1 MKIMNYDTRIIN
13 LLLLSLACIALL
25 MFPFRASSVNH
36 IIPATLCKASD
47 PSTSVE
53 LKSRESGLEN
63 LSQIN
68 TINVICPLPV
78 RVYSEQSKTS
88 EALMDLKIFVHKNEN
103 DSVPIECELTHQV
116 GFSLEESL
124 LPTNTNTDQTLTE
137 LNWKDISYEKYA
149 LSGYVISCVMQPQS
163 VISAIQITGN
173 VKDSDE
179 TLVGS
184 YCAGAMNPIEFGE
197 EVTSLRYLGNDITLT
212 GKPTGSE
219 FTLLGQI
226 NEIEVKATFKIE
238 NPVESGSLRLEVGSI
253 LINGWF
259 TRGSCAEVNLA
270 DVDIEKI
277 STSNVISTAQL
288 KDISLFRSSAGH
300 DASDDF
306 ESCRSMKHYL
316 EPIEKEN
323 SINLIYAPISGTLV
337 SLSGEEGG
345 GFVDDQK
352 TNQRIG
358 IKSSSNPAYEI
369 ILYHV
374 DVLEDLDLVLGQTIV
389 GGQTLGHGR
398 LVRVNSDDPEGSVA
412 DASNDFDIS
421 VSVGTT
427 SGVANVSYF
436 SIASD
441 TVFEEYMDW
450 NSKITSRESLMIS
463 KASRDEY
470 ALSCDGE
477 QFTNANEDPLP
488 RWISDK

>member
-1 MKIMNYDTRIIN
+1 MKIMNYNTRVTTFF
-13 LLLLSLACIALL
+13 LLSLAYIASLI
-25 MFPFRASSVNH
+25 FPFQAYSGNH

-63 LSQIN
+63 LSQVK
-68 TINVICPLPV
+68 TIEIICPLPIQI
-78 RVYSEQSKTS
+78 YSEQSKTS
-88 EALMDLKIFVHKNEN
+88 DALMDLKIFVHKDES
-103 DSVPIECELTHQV
+103 DSKATECELTHQV
-116 GFSLEESL
+116 GFSTESRL
-124 LPTNTNTDQTLTE
+124 LPTNTNTNQVPTE
-137 LNWKDISYEKYA
+137 LLWKDISYEKQS
-149 LSGYVISCVMQPQS
+149 LSGYVISCAMHPQS
-163 VISAIQITGN
+163 VISAIQITN
-173 VKDSDE
+173 NSSENDE
-179 TLVGS
+179 PIVGS

-197 EVTSLRYLGNDITLT
+197 DITSLRYLGNDITLT

-219 FTLLGQI
+219 FTLLGQL
-226 NEIEVKATFKIE
+226 NEATVRATFKIE
-238 NPVESGSLRLEVGSI
+238 NPVGSGSLRLEVGSI

-259 TRGSCAEVNLA
+259 TRGSCVQVNLA
-270 DVDIEKI
+270 DVGIEKI
-277 STSNVISTAQL
+277 GTSNIISSSQL
-288 KDISLFRSSAGH
+288 NDISLFRSSAGH

-323 SINLIYAPISGTLV
+323 NVNLIYAPITGTLV

-358 IKSSSNPAYEI
+358 IKSSSNSAYEV

-374 DVLEDLDLVLGQTIV
+374 DVLDGLDLALGQTITA
-389 GGQTLGHGR
+389 GQQLGYGR
-398 LVRVNSDDPEGSVA
+398 LIRVNSDDPEGSVA

-427 SGVANVSYF
+427 SGVANISYF

-441 TVFEEYMDW
+441 PVFEEYMAW
-450 NSKITSRESLMIS
+450 NSKITSRESLVIS

-470 ALSCDGE
+470 PLSCNGE
-477 QFTNANEDPLP
+477 QFTNDNEDLLP
-488 RWISDK
+488 RWISDI